1 MFSMCSPASSWTQV
15 CHATTPSPRRRA
27 PDGAAPSAV
36 PGSAVAAK
44 LRRSA
49 QLRQRD
55 YALQV
60 LRRCRGVAS
69 FALLDLADRFDELS
83 AADDARAHLERAAQ
97 RARVALA
104 ELCKTAEGPSY
115 RPREQG

>member
-1 MFSMCSPASSWTQV
+1 MSLRFTRL
-15 CHATTPSPRRRA
+15 HLATRIHF
-27 PDGAAPSAV
+27 GL
-36 PGSAVAAK
+36 
-44 LRRSA
+44 LRENGRGIDVGRM
-49 QLRQRD
+49 LRQRD
-55 YALQV
+55 YSLQV

-104 ELCKTAEGPSY
+104 ELCKTAEVPSY

>member
-1 MFSMCSPASSWTQV
+1 MSLRFTRL
-15 CHATTPSPRRRA
+15 HLATRIHF
-27 PDGAAPSAV
+27 GL
-36 PGSAVAAK
+36 
-44 LRRSA
+44 LRENGRGIDVGRM
-49 QLRQRD
+49 LRQRD

-104 ELCKTAEGPSY
+104 ELCKTAEVPSY

>member
-1 MFSMCSPASSWTQV
+1 MSLRFTRL
-15 CHATTPSPRRRA
+15 HLATRIHF
-27 PDGAAPSAV
+27 GL
-36 PGSAVAAK
+36 
-44 LRRSA
+44 LRENGRGIDVGRM
-49 QLRQRD
+49 LCQRD

-69 FALLDLADRFDELS
+69 FALLDLADRFDDLS

-97 RARVALA
+97 RARIALA
-104 ELCKTAEGPSY
+104 ELGKTAELPSY